1 MTSVDDLFKVY
12 KSAKLSSNGDSSR
25 HARVEDEQNDDDMEA
40 GPAPP
45 PGDGE
50 DDDYGPELP
59 PDDEDGRFFGT
70 GMTKQQTEI
79 MDFVDARDDEAAPP
93 PDKIDAAW
101 MRKTAL
107 SFEKTISKNAELRA
121 RFEREPQK
129 FIASEADLDTAIKEL
144 SILSDHADLWAEFV
158 RVGSVASLVS
168 LLAHENTD
176 IAIAAIEIINELTD
190 EDVAAEDDQWNPL
203 VDAMLDADL
212 SGLIVSNLNRL
223 DEADETDRAGVYH
236 ALSVIENV
244 LSRKSIAEKV
254 GQDEALLRWLLARAQ
269 RKESPVSQNKQYAA
283 ELLAIIAQT
292 SPATRRKL
300 VSLDAVDAAL
310 QLVASYRKRDP
321 EKGGEEEEYMQDLFE
336 MLTSL
341 ADEPEGKA
349 KFVEAEGVELC
360 LIMLKEGHMSKPA
373 ALRLLDHAAGAP
385 AGAEVCAKIVEAGG
399 LKTTFTMFMK
409 RPDGPTLE
417 HLLGIF
423 ASLLRLLPAE
433 SAGRIRTLAKF
444 VEKDYEKT
452 ARLVTLRR
460 EYAAR
465 VGVAEARIAEE
476 RAAADDEEE
485 RAAMADEWFSQRL
498 EAGLF
503 SLQTIDVVL
512 SWLVAEDGGARRR
525 ILTLLGER
533 DEDLSVVRA
542 SLTEQLEGLDGER
555 EENKDGRDMLTA
567 LLECLR

>member
-1 MTSVDDLFKVY
+1 V
-12 KSAKLSSNGDSSR
+12 
-25 HARVEDEQNDDDMEA
+25 EA

-45 PGDGE
+45 PGDGD

-79 MDFVDARDDEAAPP
+79 MDFVDAREDDGAAPP

-158 RVGSVASLVS
+158 RVGSVGSLVG

-176 IAIAAIEIINELTD
+176 IAIAAVEIIGELTD

-212 SGLIVSNLNRL
+212 LGLIVSNLNRL
-223 DEADETDRAGVYH
+223 DETDETDRAGVYH
-236 ALSVIENV
+236 ALSVIENI

-254 GQDEALLRWLLARAQ
+254 GQDEVLLRWLLARAQ
-269 RKESPVSQNKQYAA
+269 CKESPVSQNKQYAA

-292 SPATRRKL
+292 SPATRRTL
-300 VSLDAVDAAL
+300 AGLDAVDAAL

-336 MLTSL
+336 VLTSL

-349 KFVEAEGVELC
+349 KFVEAEGIELC
-360 LIMLKEGHMSKPA
+360 LIMLKEGKMSKPA

-385 AGAEVCAKIVEAGG
+385 GGADVCARIVEAGG
-399 LKTTFTMFMK
+399 LKTTFTMFMRK
-409 RPDGPTLE
+409 PDGAALE
-417 HLLGIF
+417 HLLGLF

-452 ARLVTLRR
+452 ARLVALRR

-465 VGVAEARIAEE
+465 VGVVEARIAEE
-476 RAAADDEEE
+476 RAAADDDEE

-512 SWLVAEDGGARRR
+512 AWLVAEDSGARRR
-525 ILTLLGER
+525 VLALLGER
-533 DEDLSVVRA
+533 DEDLGVVRA
-542 SLTEQLEGLDGER
+542 SLTEQLEGLDGDR
-555 EENKDGRDMLTA
+555 EDTKDARDMLTA
-567 LLECLR
+567 LLDCLR